1 MKHRV
6 NGSIHRDS
14 DQDRGF
20 AETGNDRIILLRR
33 ISRSLNPIFR
43 STALKN
49 FGSTILTILVTGLIL
64 IAFFISPPIQSGDL
78 DMRDILFQLR
88 GEKDMSDSDIVI
100 VEMSQQA
107 DAEIPYKYP
116 WPTYVYAK
124 LIENLNRAGARAI
137 AFDVMFDQPDLY
149 DARNDSIFAAAVR
162 EAGNVVFIGGFRR
175 QADIRAGSYL
185 IENITP
191 VFPRGDL
198 MSATPWNIGIVDMR
212 RDLDGTIR
220 TYPLQANH
228 QGQAYYSLA
237 LQMMPLVLGDEVSY
251 VNETRH
257 YNIGDRRLPKT
268 EQGRMLINYYGGY
281 RTFNYESFESVI
293 DDEDFQTVT
302 EMLAFEVNEFDHP
315 DYGLLYQDVLRD
327 KIVLVGATMP
337 ELQDFHQVP
346 FPNSSGE
353 KTMAGV
359 EIHAHAL
366 QTIIDGNFLKE
377 LSTLQNLIIVVLIL
391 IVSFYVTY
399 LYVGWGG
406 LIAAMLIGSG
416 WSIFALFMFLQFN
429 MFLPILP
436 VYLAVLLGYTG
447 STMQNVI
454 FEVQEKKKI
463 KSMFSSY
470 VSPDLVEK
478 MVADEIEYK
487 LGGSVENLTVLFSDI
502 EDFTGISESLKP
514 DELVSMMNRYL
525 EDITTIVNDCQGTL
539 DKYIGDAVMA
549 FYGAPVA
556 SENHAADACRSAL
569 KSGIEWNDTFIN
581 ERSMKIRTR
590 FGINTGEMLVGNMGS
605 ARRFN
610 YTVMGDQ
617 VNIGARCESS
627 CKLFG
632 VYVVV
637 SESCKAEA
645 EKTGEFLFRKMG
657 RVRVKGKKEP
667 LRLYQLVCFSE
678 NADEHTRELIA
689 QFEIALGHYFDRN
702 FKDALAL
709 FKLTAEFEETHLSAG
724 AERNPS
730 QLYIQKCL
738 EMIKN
743 KPDEMWK
750 GVVEG

>member
-1 MKHRV
+1 MKRV
-6 NGSIHRDS
+6 NGTIKKHKES
-14 DQDRGF
+14 GF
-20 AETGNDRIILLRR
+20 AESGNDRIIGQSSF
-33 ISRSLNPIFR
+33 SRLFKPILR

-64 IAFFISPPIQSGDL
+64 IAFFLSPPIQSGDL
-78 DMRDILFQLR
+78 DMRDILFQIR

-175 QADIRAGSYL
+175 QADIRAGSYV

-191 VFPRGDL
+191 VFPRADL
-198 MSATPWNIGIVDMR
+198 MNATPWNIGIVDMR

-228 QGQAYYSLA
+228 QGQSYYSLA
-237 LQMMPLVLGDEVSY
+237 LQMMPLVLGEEVSY
-251 VNETRH
+251 VNEVRH

-268 EQGRMLINYYGGY
+268 DQGRMLINYYGGY
-281 RTFNYESFESVI
+281 RTFNYVSLESVI
-293 DDEDFQTVT
+293 DDEDFETVT

-315 DYGLLYQDVLRD
+315 DYGLLYRDVLRD

-353 KTMAGV
+353 RTMAGV

-366 QTIIDGNFLKE
+366 QTIIDGNFLRE
-377 LSTLQNLIIVVLIL
+377 LSTFQNLIIVFLIL

-406 LIAAMLIGSG
+406 LIAALLIGSG
-416 WSIFALFMFLQFN
+416 WSIFALFMFLQFST
-429 MFLPILP
+429 FLPVLP

-470 VSPDLVEK
+470 VSPELVEK

-502 EDFTGISESLKP
+502 EDFTGISEVLRP

-525 EDITTIVNDCQGTL
+525 EDITGIVNDCQGTL

-569 KSGIEWNDTFIN
+569 KSGIEWNDSRMK
-581 ERSMKIRTR
+581 ERSIRIRTR

-605 ARRFN
+605 QQRFN

-632 VYVVV
+632 VYAVV
-637 SESCKAEA
+637 SESCKEAA
-645 EKTGEFLFRKMG
+645 EKTGEFLFRELG

-667 LRLYQLVCFSE
+667 LRLYQLVCFAEGASSETTEMIAMFE
-678 NADEHTRELIA
+678 NALD
-689 QFEIALGHYFDRN
+689 QFYNRN
-702 FKDALAL
+702 FKEALSS
-709 FKLTAEFEETHLSAG
+709 FKVTAEFEESRLYAG
-724 AERNPS
+724 GEKNPS
-730 QLYIQKCL
+730 TLYIQKCW

-743 KPDEMWK
+743 SPDEKWK